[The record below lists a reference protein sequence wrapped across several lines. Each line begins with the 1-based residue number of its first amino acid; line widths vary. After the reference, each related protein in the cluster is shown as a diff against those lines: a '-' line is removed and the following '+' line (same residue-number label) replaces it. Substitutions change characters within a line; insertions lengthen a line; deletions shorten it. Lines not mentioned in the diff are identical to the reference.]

1 MSDNSKGVKQ
11 VQLAGTRCQLFA
23 VYADQSH

>member
-11 VQLAGTRCQLFA
+11 IQFAGSLCQLFA
-23 VYADQSH
+23 VNADQSH